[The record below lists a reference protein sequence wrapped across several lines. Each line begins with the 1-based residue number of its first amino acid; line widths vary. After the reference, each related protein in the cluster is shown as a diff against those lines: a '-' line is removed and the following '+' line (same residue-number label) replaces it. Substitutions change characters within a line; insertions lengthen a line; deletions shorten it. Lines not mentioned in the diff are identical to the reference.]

1 MPGRIGKLILALTL
15 ALALLCPAS
24 VQAGKVLDR
33 ILKRQELRVG
43 MDPTFPPMEAIT
55 KKGRLI
61 GFDLDLANLIASDL
75 GVRLKLV
82 QMPLKDLLPAMR
94 QGRVDMVISGLTI
107 TARRNRQAVFIGP
120 YLMAGQT
127 ILIHHKM
134 ADRIRGPEDL
144 NRPGITVV
152 VPEHTTA
159 EEVVRR
165 LMPKARLI
173 TTRGEIRAVK
183 KLLQGQA
190 QALVSDLTFNS
201 LMAFRYRSRGII
213 HLDTPFTFEP
223 LGIAIAQ
230 GDPDLANWLHNEL
243 FLLRGSGTL
252 DRLGEKWFHD
262 PTWIEKLP

>member
-1 MPGRIGKLILALTL
+1 MTGRSARLVILFALVLTL
-15 ALALLCPAS
+15 TCPLAA
-24 VQAGKVLDR
+24 QAGKVLDR
-33 ILKRQELRVG
+33 ILQRRELRVG
-43 MDPTFPPMEAIT
+43 LDPTFPPLEALT

-61 GFDLDLANLIASDL
+61 GFDVDLAQLLASGL

-82 QMPLKDLLPAMR
+82 QVPFKDLLPALR
-94 QGRVDMVISGLTI
+94 QGRLDMVISGLTI
-107 TARRNRQAVFIGP
+107 TARRNRRVVFLGP

-144 NRPGITVV
+144 NQPGITVV
-152 VPEHTTA
+152 VPRDTTA

-165 LMPKARLI
+165 LMPKARVL
-173 TTRGEIRAVK
+173 TTRGEMRAVK
-183 KLLQGQA
+183 KLLKGQA
-190 QALVSDLTFNS
+190 QALVADLTFNS

-230 GDPDLANWLHNEL
+230 GDPDLANWLHNQL

>member
-1 MPGRIGKLILALTL
+1 MTKQTLKLALVATL

-24 VQAGKVLDR
+24 ARAGRVLDR
-33 ILKRQELRVG
+33 ILQKRELRVG
-43 MDPTFPPMEAIT
+43 LAPTFPPLEAVS
-55 KKGRLI
+55 KKGRII
-61 GFDLDLANLIASDL
+61 GFDVDLAHLIASDL

-82 QMPLKDLLPAMR
+82 PMGFGELLPALR
-94 QGRVDMVISGLTI
+94 AGRLDMVISGLTI
-107 TARRNRQAVFIGP
+107 TARRNRRVVFIGP

-144 NRPGITVV
+144 DHPDITVV
-152 VPEHTTA
+152 VPKDTTA

-173 TTRGEIRAVK
+173 TAEGEMKAVK

-190 QALVSDLTFNS
+190 QALVADLTFNS

-230 GDPDLANWLHNEL
+230 GDPDLSNWLHNQL
-243 FLLRGSGTL
+243 FLLRGAGTL

>member
-1 MPGRIGKLILALTL
+1 MPSRIVKLTLAATL
-15 ALALLCPAS
+15 ALALLCPPLS
-24 VQAGKVLDR
+24 QAGQVLER
-33 ILKRQELRVG
+33 ILEKQELRVG
-43 MDPTFPPMEAIT
+43 LDPTFPPLEAIT

-61 GFDLDLANLIASDL
+61 GFDVDLAELLAAGL
-75 GVRLKLV
+75 GVKLKLV
-82 QMPLKDLLPAMR
+82 QMPFKDLLPALAR
-94 QGRVDMVISGLTI
+94 GRLDMVISGLTI
-107 TARRNRQAVFIGP
+107 TARRNRKVVFIGP

-144 NRPGITVV
+144 NKSDLTVV
-152 VPEHTTA
+152 VPKDTTA

-173 TTRGEIRAVK
+173 TTRGEIKAVK

-223 LGIAIAQ
+223 LGIAIPQ
-230 GDPDLANWLHNEL
+230 GDPDLANWLHNQL
-243 FLLRGSGTL
+243 FLLRGAGSL